1 MYIEDSKI
9 EQYYAELKE
18 YHEKYLKQ
26 YGVKM
31 PRLRNRGEFAK
42 GALILIYLYAN
53 FKKPVSKKELTE
65 FMEKYGGSNDVQQA
79 RHFGQQQGWYIITGT
94 RGDIECDE
102 YNVHPGEYALISVK
116 EHYPNFTFLKR
127 TDNLSGDDWES
138 IKKQYN
144 NRCATC
150 GSIEGKPNI
159 HYPNVTTQLQKGH
172 KNPNKPL
179 EYGNIIP
186 QCDQCN
192 RQDRNNFVYNNKGRV
207 IKIANPRFVL
217 RSDKATK
224 KAMYDLLKRELE
236 K

>member
-1 MYIEDSKI
+1 MGFESGQNLEIKCSRNLYFQNESTRHRFQHICWKHDNND
-9 EQYYAELKE
+9 LK
-18 YHEKYLKQ
+18 K
-26 YGVKM
+26 
-31 PRLRNRGEFAK
+31 
-42 GALILIYLYAN
+42 
-53 FKKPVSKKELTE
+53 
-65 FMEKYGGSNDVQQA
+65 
-79 RHFGQQQGWYIITGT
+79 
-94 RGDIECDE
+94 
-102 YNVHPGEYALISVK
+102 
-116 EHYPNFTFLKR
+116 
-127 TDNLSGDDWES
+127 
-138 IKKQYN
+138 YN

-150 GSIEGKPNI
+150 GSIEGEPNI

-192 RQDRNNFVYNNKGRV
+192 IQDRNNFVYNNKGRV